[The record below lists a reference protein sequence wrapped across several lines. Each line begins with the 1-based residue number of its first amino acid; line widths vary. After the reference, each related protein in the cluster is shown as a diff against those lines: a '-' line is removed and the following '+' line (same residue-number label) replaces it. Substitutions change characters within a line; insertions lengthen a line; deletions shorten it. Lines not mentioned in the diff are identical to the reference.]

1 MATAIRNQ
9 KATFDYEILEKWE
22 AGLVLLGLE
31 VKSLKSGR
39 GASLAGSYISF
50 ENGEAYLVG
59 ATIAPYQP
67 GNTPED
73 YKPER
78 RRKLLLNEKELK
90 ELEQKTN
97 ERGLTII
104 PLSLYSKRNQ
114 LKLEIGL
121 ARGKKTRDKRETI
134 KKREAK
140 RQIERS
146 LKS

>member
-90 ELEQKTN
+90 ELASKTN

-121 ARGKKTRDKRETI
+121 ARGKKTHDKRESI

>member
-1 MATAIRNQ
+1 MTTAIRNQ

-134 KKREAK
+134 KTREAK